1 MAFPHGDWSLP
12 HRNHVR
18 RVQSVAKAFAA
29 RGDIDRARALLLTV
43 DPEEFLDAD
52 GAARALSVLREA
64 RSSDVAL
71 VDAIHALLAQLPSA
85 HLVGA

>member
-1 MAFPHGDWSLP
+1 MRL
-12 HRNHVR
+12 V
-18 RVQSVAKAFAA
+18 V
-29 RGDIDRARALLLTV
+29 
-43 DPEEFLDAD
+43 EEFLDAD

-71 VDAIHALLAQLPSA
+71 MDAIHALLAQLPSA